1 MDIVRMGVEKKG
13 LKSGWVSE
21 KDIVRVVVVRRVKV
35 RVGVGEG
42 I

>member
-1 MDIVRMGVEKKG
+1 MDIVRMGVGKG